1 MRASITLR
9 GEAAEL
15 VRLEAFAEAFAR
27 NCALADD
34 ERSRLLVILE
44 ELFTNVV
51 EHGYEGA
58 QFAAGGVAV
67 TLGWK
72 HGRLTIDFV
81 DDGPPFDPLAH
92 SAPDLDAPPEQRPI
106 GGLGISIVR
115 ALVDE
120 ARYWREGHRNHLHLL
135 RRLALP

>member
-9 GEAAEL
+9 GEAAKL

-51 EHGYEGA
+51 EHAYEGA
-58 QFAAGGVAV
+58 QFAAGSVAV

-120 ARYWREGHRNHLHLL
+120 ARYWREGHRNHLHLV

>member
-9 GEAAEL
+9 GEATEL
-15 VRLEAFAEAFAR
+15 VRLEAFAEAFTR
-27 NCALADD
+27 NCGLADD
-34 ERSRLLVILE
+34 ERVRLLVILE

-51 EHGYEGA
+51 QHGYGV

-67 TLGWK
+67 TLDWK
-72 HGRLTIDFV
+72 HGLLTIDFV

-92 SAPDLDAPPEQRPI
+92 FAPDLDAPPEQRPI
-106 GGLGISIVR
+106 GGLGIPIVR
-115 ALVDE
+115 ALVNE
-120 ARYWREGHRNHLHLL
+120 ARYWREGHRNHLHLV